1 MSNVLSLSDSDFDKE
16 IKDSTTPVLVD
27 FWAPW
32 CGPCKRLGPI
42 LDEIANDYST
52 KIKVF
57 KVDVDENNIK
67 AGELGVSGIP
77 AIFLFVNGEVAERFV
92 GLQPKAQLELAIK
105 KYL

>member
-67 AGELGVSGIP
+67 ASELAISGIP
-77 AIFLFVNGEVAERFV
+77 AIFLFVNGKVAERFT
-92 GLQPKAQLELAIK
+92 GLQSKAQLESAIK